1 MIPKVDEQN
10 VDYHLQQA
18 LAHLERAL
26 NQSVNA
32 VLQNECSHKEIGLKW
47 EGFLG
52 KFFGSVRDKGKMYR
66 INLLGWISF
75 PRIGK
80 W

>member
-1 MIPKVDEQN
+1 MIPKVDEHTI
-10 VDYHLQQA
+10 DYHLQQA

-26 NQSVNA
+26 NESVNA
-32 VLQNECSHKEIGLKW
+32 VQQNESSQKEIAQKW

-52 KFFGSVRDKGKMYR
+52 KFFGSVREKGKLYR
-66 INLLGWISF
+66 INVLGWISF